1 MSRGHFRQSRQY
13 VVWVYG
19 PNWTDKMWTYVC
31 CTLHIQ
37 LLKVAFN
44 IYLIFVLLPC
54 FLSDFIHSFIKY
66 NFPIIISATMELNLV
81 ILNFIFPQGRDLIK
95 RLFST
100 NNTFRTQFGKKMVM
114 ELNLELPAIKLNFFQ

>member
-1 MSRGHFRQSRQY
+1 
-13 VVWVYG
+13 
-19 PNWTDKMWTYVC
+19 
-31 CTLHIQ
+31 
-37 LLKVAFN
+37 
-44 IYLIFVLLPC
+44 
-54 FLSDFIHSFIKY
+54 
-66 NFPIIISATMELNLV
+66 MELNLV